1 MGQPKKKQRTSTS
14 KSKKDRKSSASD
26 IFEETEGIPPETLI
40 KKKNIDE
47 HPLEIKQCLVVRYRD
62 GSSRLARIIEREKST
77 QSDEWKN
84 YVHYHDFNRRYV

>member
-26 IFEETEGIPPETLI
+26 IFEEADGGGPSEVLI

-62 GSSRLARIIEREKST
+62 GSSRLARIIEREKSN
-77 QSDEWKN
+77 QSNEWQY
-84 YVHYHDFNRRYV
+84 YVHYHDFNRR